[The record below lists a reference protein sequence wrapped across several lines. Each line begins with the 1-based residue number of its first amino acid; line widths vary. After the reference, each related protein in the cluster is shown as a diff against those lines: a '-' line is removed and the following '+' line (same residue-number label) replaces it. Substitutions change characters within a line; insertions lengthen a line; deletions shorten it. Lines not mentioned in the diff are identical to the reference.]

1 MNNQVAIRPNGG
13 AVIAAAKMPDDPMNV
28 YPKWYRYLLGSYP
41 NSQTSSNQT
50 MAMLHQFKEYD
61 PDLLFQAAGEF
72 VAKDERRTKSG
83 QRVFSLPI
91 PTEFRDTV
99 EGILARREEQARAEE
114 QARVFEQG
122 SLRARRNELL
132 ELWYAGDVGDK
143 ALLGLAEQ
151 MERAGLE
158 YAAASLR
165 AKTRPSPERPDYAE
179 FVVRYAE
186 QLCGAA
192 AKSGV

>member
-1 MNNQVAIRPNGG
+1 MNNQVATRPNGG
-13 AVIAAAKMPDDPMNV
+13 AVIAAAKMPDDPMSA

-61 PDLLFQAAGEF
+61 PDLLFQAASEF
-72 VAKDERRTKSG
+72 VAKDDRRTKSG

-114 QARVFEQG
+114 QAMEFEQG
-122 SLRARRNELL
+122 SLRARRHELL
-132 ELWYAGDVGDK
+132 ELWYAGEVDDE
-143 ALLGLAEQ
+143 ALLDLADE
-151 MERAGLE
+151 MEHAGLE
-158 YAAASLR
+158 FAAANLR
-165 AKTRPSPERPDYAE
+165 GKVALER
-179 FVVRYAE
+179 
-186 QLCGAA
+186 GAA
-192 AKSGV
+192 